1 MRETLTLS
9 GKEQARSQ
17 VFNRVIEGQLTV
29 AEAAGLVALSERQ
42 ARRILAAYREEGA
55 AVLAHGNRGRQPIN
69 ALSAEVKAKVV
80 ELARTKYADCNYQFL
95 SELLDEREQIAI
107 SRASVRRILLAAGIA
122 SPKTHRAPKHRQRR
136 ERYPQEGMLLQID
149 GSRHQWLEDRGP
161 WLTLILAIDDATN
174 KHPAGLFREQED
186 AQGYFHLMEQI
197 VRRYG
202 RPVAVYHDRHGIFI
216 PNPGKA
222 ETIAEQ
228 LTGRREP
235 TQFGRLLE
243 ELAVT
248 SIGAHSPQ
256 AKGRVERGFGT
267 LQERLVFE
275 LRAVGAKSVEE
286 ANHVLVGF
294 LPKFDKRF
302 AVEPAQSGTAYRAL
316 PSELRLKE
324 VFCFKYVRVVG
335 ADNTVKFGQHRVQI
349 LASRERAS
357 YARARVEVHERLD
370 GSLAVYHEGKYL
382 TTKEAPKEAG
392 ALRARK
398 GPRAEAR
405 VRIGGTPT
413 EPPDV
418 RQAGPGAGDEPLMGM
433 VDYSSVKGGRV
444 AGVGA
449 DRQSPES
456 ISRTVVDSNGL
467 KIEAR
472 TNREVEESKDRKV
485 EGATNR
491 TVEGSEDRTDEDS
504 ASRYVEGSNG
514 RGVKETASR
523 ESEETKGRKD
533 ERLGVGSSQT
543 TGSSVRLSKPAAD
556 HPWRRPLKQPRV
568 TESLNA

>member
-17 VFNRVIEGQLTV
+17 VFNRVLEGQLTV
-29 AEAAGLVALSERQ
+29 LEAAGLLALSERQ

-55 AVLAHGNRGRQPIN
+55 AALAHGNRGRQPIN
-69 ALSAEVKAKVV
+69 ALSVEVKAKVI
-80 ELARTKYADCNYQFL
+80 ELARTKYAGCNYQFL
-95 SELLDEREQIAI
+95 SELLDEREELAI
-107 SRASVRRILLAAGIA
+107 SRASVRRILLAEGIA

-149 GSRHQWLEDRGP
+149 GSRHQWLEAHGP
-161 WLTLILAIDDATN
+161 WLTLILAVDDATN
-174 KHPAGLFREQED
+174 KHPAGIFREQED
-186 AQGYFHLMEQI
+186 AHGYFLLMEQI

-216 PNPGKA
+216 PNVANARGA

-243 ELAVT
+243 ELAIT

-275 LRAVGAKSVEE
+275 LREARAETVED
-286 ANHVLVGF
+286 ANRVLASF

-302 AVEPAQSGTAYRAL
+302 AVEPAQSGVAYRPL
-316 PSELRLKE
+316 PADLRPKE

-335 ADNTVKFGQHRVQI
+335 ADNTVKFGEHRLQL

-357 YARARVEVHERLD
+357 YAKARVEVHERLD
-370 GSLAVYHEGKYL
+370 GSLAVYHEGKCL
-382 TTKEAPKEAG
+382 AIKEAPKEAG

-398 GPRAEAR
+398 GPRAKAQ
-405 VRIGGTPT
+405 VRTAATPT
-413 EPPDV
+413 EPIDV
-418 RQAGPGAGDEPLMGM
+418 GEASRDRGEEALVGILGDSAVQERRGE
-433 VDYSSVKGGRV
+433 
-444 AGVGA
+444 GVGA
-449 DRQSPES
+449 
-456 ISRTVVDSNGL
+456 NGAAPGSGNRNL
-467 KIEAR
+467 EASKA
-472 TNREVEESKDRKV
+472 REVEEETNRKIEASNGRKV
-485 EGATNR
+485 EE
-491 TVEGSEDRTDEDS
+491 VP
-504 ASRYVEGSNG
+504 
-514 RGVKETASR
+514 SR
-523 ESEETKGRKD
+523 EVEASKARKV
-533 ERLGVGSSQT
+533 ESLGDASSQIA
-543 TGSSVRLSKPAAD
+543 GSAVRSPRPAPD